1 MLTRQ
6 PTVPEG
12 TAMPAARRALIVVD
26 VQEEYFSGPLAIG
39 FPPVDE
45 SLARI
50 IDATEAAGRA
60 GIPVVVVQH
69 EKPEGAAL
77 FAVGSPGWALHP
89 RLAARIDTS
98 WKRVTKGYASCFDGT
113 DLAAWLSRNDID
125 TVTLVGYMTNNC
137 ILATAAAAA
146 PLGLQAEV
154 LSDATGAIDV
164 ANEAG
169 SSSPTSPPW
178 PRLLTGSRPSR
189 RDRRSHGATSWPRQP
204 RAGPFGA
211 AS

>member
-1 MLTRQ
+1 
-6 PTVPEG
+6 
-12 TAMPAARRALIVVD
+12 MPAARRALIVVD
-26 VQEEYFSGPLAIG
+26 VQEEYFTGPLAIG
-39 FPPVDE
+39 FPPAEE

-60 GIPVVVVQH
+60 GIPVVIVQH

-89 RLAARIDTS
+89 RLSARIDAS
-98 WKRVTKGYASCFDGT
+98 WKLVTKSYASCFDGT
-113 DLAAWLSRNDID
+113 DLAAWLRRNDID

-154 LSDATGAIDV
+154 LSDATGAIHV

-169 SSSPTSPPW
+169 SASAPQLQET
-178 PRLLTGSRPSR
+178 LLTLLQSNFAAVASTADWESAVVSGSPLA
-189 RDRRSHGATSWPRQP
+189 RSNLLASATQG
-204 RAGPFGA
+204 RAVRSG
-211 AS
+211 